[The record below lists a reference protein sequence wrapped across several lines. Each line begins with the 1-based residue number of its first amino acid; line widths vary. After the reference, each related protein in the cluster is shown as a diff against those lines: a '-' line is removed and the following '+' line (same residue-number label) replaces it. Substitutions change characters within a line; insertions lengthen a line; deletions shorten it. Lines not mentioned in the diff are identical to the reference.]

1 METYRKING
10 FSRYEVS
17 NTGKIKRLGYTE
29 EAHHKNTIYNR
40 TYKEI
45 IMKFTYDKDGYLI
58 CGMTGDDGKHYS
70 MKVHRV
76 VAQAFIPNPDNLPQ
90 VNHKDE
96 NKSNNNVENLEWI
109 TPRDN
114 QHWGTCISRMSAAIK
129 KAHKDGLFD
138 SNKKKILCVEKDII
152 FQSINDASRW
162 LQENNITNNPATG
175 GITSNIAYVC
185 KGAYKSAYGFTWKY
199 VD

>member
-17 NTGKIKRLGYTE
+17 NTGKIKRLGYTGE
-29 EAHHKNTIYNR
+29 SHHKNTIYNR

-45 IMKFTYDKDGYLI
+45 IMKPAYDKDGYLLCNMI
-58 CGMTGDDGKHYS
+58 GDDGKQHC
-70 MKVHRV
+70 MKVHRL

-109 TPRDN
+109 TPKN
-114 QHWGTCISRMSAAIK
+114 NLHWGTCISRMSAAIK

-138 SNKKKILCVEKDII
+138 SIKKKILCVEKDII

-162 LQENNITNNPATG
+162 LQENNITNNPATN
-175 GITSNIAYVC
+175 GIASNIAYVC

>member
-10 FSRYEVS
+10 FSRYKVS

-45 IMKFTYDKDGYLI
+45 IMKCTHDKDGYLI
-58 CGMTGDDGKHYS
+58 CSIKGDDGKRYS
-70 MKVHRV
+70 MKVHRL
-76 VAQAFIPNPDNLPQ
+76 VAQVFIPNPNNLPQ

-96 NKSNNNVENLEWI
+96 NKANNNVENLEWI
-109 TPRDN
+109 TNSDN
-114 QHWGTCISRMSAAIK
+114 QRWGTCGLRKSIAMK
-129 KAHKDGLFD
+129 KLHKDGLFD

-152 FQSINDASRW
+152 FQSIKDAARW
-162 LQENNITNNPATG
+162 LQENSITNNPSAN

-185 KGAYKSAYGFTWKY
+185 TGAYKSAYGFTWKY

>member
-17 NTGKIKRLGYTE
+17 NTGKIKRLAYIE
-29 EAHHKNTIYNR
+29 KYLHRYHE
-40 TYKEI
+40 EI
-45 IMKFTYDKDGYLI
+45 IMKPTYDKDGYLL
-58 CGMTGDDGKHYS
+58 CGMTGDDGKQHT
-70 MKVHRV
+70 MKVHRL
-76 VAQAFIPNPDNLPQ
+76 VAQTFIPNPNNLPQ

-109 TPRDN
+109 SNSDN
-114 QHWGTCISRMSAAIK
+114 QRWGTCGLRKSIAMK
-129 KAHKDGLFD
+129 KLHKDGLFD
-138 SNKKKILCVEKDII
+138 SHKKKILCIEKDII
-152 FQSINDASRW
+152 FQSITDAARW
-162 LQENNITNNPATG
+162 LQENSITNNPSSK

>member
-17 NTGKIKRLGYTE
+17 NTGKIKRLAYIE
-29 EAHHKNTIYNR
+29 KYLHRYHE
-40 TYKEI
+40 EI
-45 IMKFTYDKDGYLI
+45 IMKPAYDKDGYLLCSMI
-58 CGMTGDDGKHYS
+58 GDDGRHHC
-70 MKVHRV
+70 MKVHRL

-109 TPRDN
+109 TNSDN
-114 QHWGTCISRMSAAIK
+114 QRWGTCGLRKSIAMK
-129 KAHKDGLFD
+129 KLHKDGLFD
-138 SNKKKILCVEKDII
+138 ANKKKILCVEKDII

-162 LQENNITNNPATG
+162 LQENNITNNPAIK

>member
-17 NTGKIKRLGYTE
+17 NTGKIKRLAYIE
-29 EAHHKNTIYNR
+29 KYLHRHHE
-40 TYKEI
+40 EI
-45 IMKFTYDKDGYLI
+45 IMKPTYDKDGYLL
-58 CGMTGDDGKHYS
+58 CSMTGDDGKRHT
-70 MKVHRV
+70 MKVHRL
-76 VAQAFIPNPDNLPQ
+76 VAQAFIPNPKNLLQ

-109 TPRDN
+109 SNSDN
-114 QHWGTCISRMSAAIK
+114 QRWGTCGLRKSMAMK
-129 KAHKDGLFD
+129 KLHKDGLFD

-162 LQENNITNNPATG
+162 LQENNITNNPATK

>member
-17 NTGKIKRLGYTE
+17 NTGKIKRLAYIE
-29 EAHHKNTIYNR
+29 KYHHR
-40 TYKEI
+40 RHEEI
-45 IMKFTYDKDGYLI
+45 IMKPTYDKDGYLL
-58 CGMTGDDGKHYS
+58 CGMTGDDGKRYT
-70 MKVHRV
+70 MKVHRL

-109 TPRDN
+109 TNRDN
-114 QHWGTCISRMSAAIK
+114 QYWGTCGLRKSIAMK
-129 KAHKDGLFD
+129 KLHKDGLFD
-138 SNKKKILCVEKDII
+138 SHKKKILCVEKDII
-152 FQSINDASRW
+152 FQSITDAAKW
-162 LQENNITNNPATG
+162 LQENSITNNPSSK
-175 GITSNIAYVC
+175 GIASNIMYVC

>member
-17 NTGKIKRLGYTE
+17 NTGKIKRLAYIE
-29 EAHHKNTIYNR
+29 KYHHR
-40 TYKEI
+40 HHEEI
-45 IMKFTYDKDGYLI
+45 IMKPTYDKDGYLL
-58 CGMTGDDGKHYS
+58 CGMTGDDGKRYT
-70 MKVHRV
+70 MKVHRL
-76 VAQAFIPNPDNLPQ
+76 VAQAFIPNPNNLPQ

-109 TPRDN
+109 TNRDN
-114 QHWGTCISRMSAAIK
+114 AHWGTCISRISASVK

-138 SNKKKILCVEKDII
+138 SIKKKILCVEKDII
-152 FQSINDASRW
+152 FQSIKDAARW
-162 LQENNITNNPATG
+162 LQENNITNNPSTN